1 MFRSFGVEGALTIN
15 ATLLSWLY
23 LSFTKMKKKGKH
35 CGWTLYNKR
44 NGIDNV
50 HSFVGHQANNHLTP
64 SMQICQF
71 EKEEKHTDKKK
82 NKNKHTPEIELRTIS
97 TLVIPFI
104 TFSINENIY

>member
-1 MFRSFGVEGALTIN
+1 
-15 ATLLSWLY
+15 
-23 LSFTKMKKKGKH
+23 
-35 CGWTLYNKR
+35 
-44 NGIDNV
+44 
-50 HSFVGHQANNHLTP
+50 
-64 SMQICQF
+64 MQICQF